1 MTLDNRTPADAPKAD
16 TSSTD
21 SRHADV
27 VVIGGGLA
35 GLAAA
40 TTAARAGA
48 SVVLL
53 DARNLGGRARSARR
67 DGFTLN
73 EGAHALYRNGG
84 GWAVLEGLGVHP
96 RGAAPNSAVYRTV
109 WNGEIAPLP
118 VAPTSIATSRLLGTR
133 SKLKLAGWFNDI
145 AGAARTAGDVS
156 LDEWLDH
163 QRTRPDLRKFVL
175 TLGRLTTYSARP
187 EEMPARSVLRQLGL
201 GGVIYVDGGWQS
213 LVDAL
218 ADRAVAAGVRVLDHQ
233 PATAIDGDQ
242 HGWSVSSADRTVT
255 SATIV
260 FAAGGPQMAA
270 NLLGDDPAAWV
281 DRAGPVQRAACL
293 DVGGTAGDTTFLQ
306 SADEP
311 LYLSAHA
318 PTAGLAP
325 EGQTLY
331 SVMRYLN
338 ADDTDTAADRR
349 ASLERHAARAGL
361 PDRTDRLVDRF
372 LAGPVVTWGS
382 PQVGV
387 ERPTGLELAVRGLFA
402 AGDWI
407 GEPLLAD
414 ASLVSGAAAGA
425 AAARRAMVAV

>member
-1 MTLDNRTPADAPKAD
+1 MTLDNRTPPDLRHHD
-16 TSSTD
+16 TL
-21 SRHADV
+21 HADV

-35 GLAAA
+35 GLTAA

-53 DARNLGGRARSARR
+53 DARNLGGRARSALR

-73 EGAHALYRNGG
+73 EGGHALYRSGG
-84 GWAVLEGLGVHP
+84 GWAVLEGLDVHP
-96 RGAAPNSAVYRTV
+96 RGAVPDATAYRTV
-109 WNGEIAPLP
+109 WDGEIAPLP
-118 VAPTSIATSRLLGTR
+118 IAPKSIATSRLLGTR

-145 AGAARTAGDVS
+145 AGAAVTAGDRS
-156 LDEWLDH
+156 LDVWLDD
-163 QRTRPDLRKFVL
+163 QRARPDLRTFVL
-175 TLGRLTTYSARP
+175 TLARLTTYSARP
-187 EEMPARSVLRQLGL
+187 ENMPARAVLRQFGL
-201 GGVIYVDGGWQS
+201 GGVVYVDGGWQS

-218 ADRAVAAGVRVLDHQ
+218 TDRAEAAGVRVLDHE
-233 PATAIDGDQ
+233 PVTAVDGDQ
-242 HGWSVSSADRTVT
+242 HGWNVSSPDRTIRSGSV
-255 SATIV
+255 V
-260 FAAGGPQMAA
+260 FAAGGPQLAA

-281 DRAGPVQRAACL
+281 ERAGPVQRAACL
-293 DVGGTAGDTTFLQ
+293 DVGGAPGDVVFLQ

-318 PTAGLAP
+318 PTAELAP
-325 EGQTLY
+325 AGQTLY
-331 SVMRYLN
+331 SVMRYL
-338 ADDTDTAADRR
+338 APDDTATAADRR

-361 PDRTDRLVDRF
+361 PDRSDRLVDRF

-387 ERPTGLELAVRGLFA
+387 ERPTGLELAARGLFA

-414 ASLVSGAAAGA
+414 ASLVSGAGAGA